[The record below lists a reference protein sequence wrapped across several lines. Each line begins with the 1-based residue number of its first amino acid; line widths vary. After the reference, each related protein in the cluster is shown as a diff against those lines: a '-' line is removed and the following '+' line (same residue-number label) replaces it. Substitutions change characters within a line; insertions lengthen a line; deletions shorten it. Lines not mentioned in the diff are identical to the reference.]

1 MTLPTGDHTSWAVQF
16 AEERA
21 RLLAA
26 LRHVVDGGVIEQ
38 IIHVGATAIPGLWP
52 AEPTITLAA
61 SVWPLPLDDAAMHQ
75 LAALG
80 YGQVTEK
87 AHPTRYHF
95 RHESGAFQLYLWEVA
110 ADKWFDLLYT
120 CDYLRHD
127 EAVCRQNAGVPLY
140 PMPPAELVAAARAWY
155 CDHYGFGPLDTI
167 VDALR
172 AFPAPWYIASGW
184 AIDLF
189 LGRVTRCHYDADVVV
204 ARDDQLLLQ
213 QYLAERDW
221 KFATYLKGIVSPWPL
236 HMRLELPRHQVHA
249 HKQEVMI
256 DILFT
261 DLAHGVWRYRRDPSI
276 IQTVERITQTTADG
290 IRFLA
295 PELVLLFKSKNTG
308 ERLRPQDQADFA
320 NVYLHLTPVQ
330 RAWLRW
336 ALLAT
341 APAHPWLALLT

>member
-1 MTLPTGDHTSWAVQF
+1 MTPLGDHATWAAQF

-26 LRHVVDGGVIEQ
+26 LRHVTDGGVVEQ
-38 IIHVGATAIPGLWP
+38 IIHVGATAIPGIWP
-52 AEPTITLAA
+52 AESIITLAA
-61 SVWPLPLDDAAMHQ
+61 AVWPWPLAEAALRQ

-80 YGQVTEK
+80 YHQLTAETN
-87 AHPTRYHF
+87 PTVLHF
-95 RHESGAFQLYLWEVA
+95 QHESGAYQLYLWAVA
-110 ADKWFDLLYT
+110 TDEWFDLLYI

-127 EAVCRQNAGVPLY
+127 AAARQHYAAAPLC
-140 PMPPAELVAAARAWY
+140 PTPAPEVVTAARAWY
-155 CDHYGFGPLDTI
+155 CTHYGFAPLSTVVDT
-167 VDALR
+167 LR
-172 AFPAPWYIASGW
+172 AFPVPWYVASGW

-189 LGRVTRCHYDADVVV
+189 LERVTRCHYDVDVVV
-204 ARDDQLLLQ
+204 AREDQLLLQ

-221 KFATYLKGIVSPWPL
+221 HFATYLKGKVGPWPL

-261 DLAHGVWRYRRDPSI
+261 DMAHGVWRYRRDPSI

-290 IRFLA
+290 VQFLA
-295 PELVLLFKSKNTG
+295 PELVLLFKSTNTG
-308 ERLRPQDQADFA
+308 QRSRPQDQADFA
-320 NVYLHLTPVQ
+320 TVSPHLTSVQ

-341 APAHPWLALLT
+341 EPQHPWITLL